1 MCRSFY
7 FFTLRDVVGAI
18 PYKTD
23 SRGRL
28 SLQTGQSGTSVPTN
42 REEIPLPYIFYLFT
56 IHSSLF
62 TLHYSLFTIHS
73 SLFTLRD
80 VGDAIPYRNGQS
92 RTPVPTN
99 WEEIPLPYILPL
111 HYSLFTIHSAG
122 CRGRL
127 SLQKRT
133 VEDAC
138 PYKSGGDACPY
149 RKKKRA
155 TFFVALFMLIFFCW

>member
-28 SLQTGQSGTSVPTN
+28 SLQIGRKYPSPT
-42 REEIPLPYIFYLFT
+42 FFT
-56 IHSSLF
+56 SSLF
-62 TLHYSLFTIHS
+62 T
-73 SLFTLRD
+73 
-80 VGDAIPYRNGQS
+80 
-92 RTPVPTN
+92 
-99 WEEIPLPYILPL
+99 L

-122 CRGRL
+122 CRGRHP
-127 SLQKRT
+127 LQKRT

-138 PYKSGGDACPY
+138 PYKLGGNTPPLHFTSSLFTLHYSLCGMSWALIPTETDSRGCLSLQIG
-149 RKKKRA
+149 RGRLSLQEEKKSH
-155 TFFVALFMLIFFCW
+155 IFRGSFYVNFLLLVMMRR